1 MFLTDD
7 AEGHGVL
14 GGASSVP
21 HHHRVGARVGRA
33 GLRHLQA
40 AVSLTAADGDPLP
53 SDHHLTE
60 RQVDRQT
67 DQ

>member
-21 HHHRVGARVGRA
+21 HHHCVGARVGRTDL
-33 GLRHLQA
+33 GHLQA
-40 AVSLTAADGDPLP
+40 AVSLTAANRDPLP
-53 SDHHLTE
+53 SDHHLT
-60 RQVDRQT
+60 DRQT
-67 DQ
+67 DE